1 MCDTMCCRDLDLPPV
16 VFFAV
21 LFYRFADSN
30 DTACRSQ
37 SSEAMCFR
45 SRLLALLHNCRLR
58 DARQAHETPSR
69 PLRHSSTATC
79 CSFERWQIKDLV
91 RGNCSLCDAIK
102 DPWGNQSPRE
112 ATKSPQRAI
121 KVLERQS
128 KSSRGSQSPLE
139 AVKVLERHSK
149 TPRGNQSPREAVKV
163 L

>member
-1 MCDTMCCRDLDLPPV
+1 MCDTTCCRDLDLPPV

-58 DARQAHETPSR
+58 DARQAHETPHR

-79 CSFERWQIKDLV
+79 CSFEWWQIKDLV

-102 DPWGNQSPRE
+102 DPWGNQSPQE
-112 ATKSPQRAI
+112 AI
-121 KVLERQS
+121 KDPKVQS
-128 KSSRGSQSPLE
+128 KSSRGNQDPAGQYKSS
-139 AVKVLERHSK
+139 RDS
-149 TPRGNQSPREAVKV
+149 QSPREAI
-163 L
+163 